1 MRVDSSILDPPRRR
15 VLDVLDRKLKVL
27 LELVLELGGDGA
39 REHWEIV
46 EDVPLGGLSSLKT
59 C

>member
-1 MRVDSSILDPPRRR
+1 MRVDSSILDPPRRCI
-15 VLDVLDRKLKVL
+15 LDVLDRKLKVL

-39 REHWEIV
+39 RECWEIV
-46 EDVPLGGLSSLKT
+46 EDVPLGGPSSLKT